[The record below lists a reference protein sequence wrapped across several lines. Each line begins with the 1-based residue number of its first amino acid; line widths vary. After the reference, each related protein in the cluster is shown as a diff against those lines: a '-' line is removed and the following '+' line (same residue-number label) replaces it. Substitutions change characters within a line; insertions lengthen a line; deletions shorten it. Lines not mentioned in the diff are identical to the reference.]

1 MHVTRDTDS
10 RTASREGGH
19 ALLLAVLGTL
29 KWPIL
34 SIVFPRLVFAA
45 FTFCQ
50 PLLISATLEWAE
62 SDGDSD
68 DMSRGYGLI
77 GAWFLVY
84 VGIAV
89 GPTLQTHQYRISL
102 TLDIAGIDWA
112 VPAPDFPRHHHGPWT
127 AHINA
132 LRQGYRYQHH
142 GRGPYRSPD
151 PDECRH

>member
-1 MHVTRDTDS
+1 MTRDTDS

-19 ALLLAVLGTL
+19 ALLLAVLDTL

-62 SDGDSD
+62 TDGDSD
-68 DMSRGYGLI
+68 DVSRGYGLI

-89 GPTLQTHQYRISL
+89 GATLQTRQYRPHL
-102 TLDIAGIDWA
+102 TDA
-112 VPAPDFPRHHHGPWT
+112 RH
-127 AHINA
+127 
-132 LRQGYRYQHH
+132 RR
-142 GRGPYRSPD
+142 
-151 PDECRH
+151 CRLGSTST

>member
-1 MHVTRDTDS
+1 MTQDTDG

-19 ALLLAVLGTL
+19 ALLLAVLNTL

-62 SDGDSD
+62 TDGESD

-89 GPTLQTHQYRISL
+89 RLTLQADHDRISL
-102 TLDIAGIDWA
+102 TLGITGVDWS
-112 VPAPDFPRHHHGPWT
+112 VSAPDIPRHHHGPR
-127 AHINA
+127 AAYINA

-151 PDECRH
+151 LDECRH